1 MHRRILIYG
10 YMEAPVESAVCGL
23 DARATQVE
31 LDARFFRGLGDPTR
45 VRILEHLL
53 EGEKS
58 VGEIV
63 ECLDAPQSSVSMH
76 LGCLRWCGYVSA
88 RKEGRHVYYQ
98 VTDARVREILRLARA
113 IIVDNAQAILS
124 CQVIR

>member
-1 MHRRILIYG
+1 
-10 YMEAPVESAVCGL
+10 MEVAQSNVETEQLQA
-23 DARATQVE
+23 E

-53 EGEKS
+53 EGEMS

-63 ECLDAPQSSVSMH
+63 EFLDAPQSSVSMH
-76 LGCLRWCGYVSA
+76 LGCLRWCGYVST

-98 VTDARVREILRLARA
+98 VTDPRVSEILRLARA
-113 IIVDNAQAILS
+113 IIADNAQAILS
-124 CQVIR
+124 CQVIK